1 MKAIVMFMGLTAL
14 GMAQQVEID
23 VPDVKAMVDLQMKQ
37 IEPVLKMDMAAIMPK
52 IEMELGAMSPK
63 LSLDLAA
70 MAPKIR
76 MEMDALAPRINSA
89 MAMAMQAK
97 MRPERWG
104 REYDRGTRALDRREY
119 DEAVKLFTEASA
131 GTERADGALY
141 WKAYALGKLGRTA
154 EATAALDQ
162 LAKSHPQS
170 GWLNDAKVL
179 RAELAQAAGRPVS
192 PEEAADDEIK
202 LMAINSLMQSDPE
215 RSVPLL
221 EKLLQTKSSP
231 RLRERA
237 LFVLSQSSSP
247 KAREAVV
254 RVAKG
259 SLNPDLQLVALRNL
273 GVVKSAEN
281 QQLLSEVYS
290 STNDAAVKKQIL
302 QGYMAS
308 GARERIV
315 TLAKSEPNLALRKE
329 AIRYLG
335 AMGGANELAAMY
347 AAEQSVDI
355 RSEILNGMMAANSTA
370 KILEIARTEKD
381 QRLRERAINMLGAS
395 RSPETASALVEM
407 YTSSPELETKKR
419 ILRALGMQ
427 RGAQPLI
434 EIARKESNVELKR
447 TAVEMLSMMKSKEA
461 TDFLMELLNK

>member
-1 MKAIVMFMGLTAL
+1 MLLGLSAL
-14 GMAQQVEID
+14 GMAQKVD
-23 VPDVKAMVDLQMKQ
+23 VDVSDVKAMVDLEMKK
-37 IEPVLKMDMAAIMPK
+37 IAPILKMDMAAMLPK
-52 IEMELGAMSPK
+52 IEMQMGAMAPNI
-63 LSLDLAA
+63 SLDLAA
-70 MAPKIR
+70 MAPR
-76 MEMDALAPRINSA
+76 LAA
-89 MAMAMQAK
+89 MQMAMQTK
-97 MRPERWG
+97 MRTAGWG
-104 REYDRGTRALDRREY
+104 GSAYDRGARALDRREY
-119 DEAVKLFTEASA
+119 DEAVKYFGEAA
-131 GTERADGALY
+131 GGTERPDGALY

-154 EATAALDQ
+154 EATAALDT

-170 GWLNDAKVL
+170 GWLNDAKAL
-179 RAELAQAAGRPVS
+179 RVELAQASGRPVS
-192 PEEAADDEIK
+192 PEEADDDEIK

-237 LFVLSQSSSP
+237 LFVLSQSNSP

-290 STNDAAVKKQIL
+290 STNDVAVKKQIL
-302 QGYMAS
+302 RGYMAT
-308 GARERIV
+308 GAREKMLA
-315 TLAKSEPNLALRKE
+315 LAKSEPNLALRKE

-347 AAEQSVDI
+347 AAEQSVDL

-381 QRLRERAINMLGAS
+381 QKLRERAINMLGAS
-395 RSPETASALVEM
+395 RSPETSAALLEM
-407 YTSSPELETKKR
+407 YGSSAELETKKR

-434 EIARKESNVELKR
+434 DIARKESNVELKR

>member
-1 MKAIVMFMGLTAL
+1 MLMGLSAL

-23 VPDVKAMVDLQMKQ
+23 VAGVKAQVDLDLKK
-37 IEPVLKMDMAAIMPK
+37 IEPVLKMDMTAMLPR
-52 IEMELGAMSPK
+52 IEMQLGAM
-63 LSLDLAA
+63 
-70 MAPKIR
+70 
-76 MEMDALAPRINSA
+76 APRMNLLL
-89 MAMAMQAK
+89 QTK
-97 MRPERWG
+97 MRTRGWG
-104 REYDRGTRALDRREY
+104 GSAYDRGARALDRREY
-119 DEAVKLFTEASA
+119 DEAVKQFTEAA
-131 GTERADGALY
+131 GGTERADGALY

-162 LAKSHPQS
+162 LAKSHPRS
-170 GWLNDAKVL
+170 GWLNDSKAL
-179 RAELAQAAGRPVS
+179 RVELAQASGRPVT

-231 RLRERA
+231 QLRERA
-237 LFVLSQSSSP
+237 LFVLSQSNSP
-247 KAREAVV
+247 RAREAVV

-259 SLNPDLQLVALRNL
+259 SLNPDLQLLALRNL
-273 GVVKSAEN
+273 GVVKSGEN
-281 QQLLSEVYS
+281 QALLSEVYS

-302 QGYMAS
+302 QGYMAT
-308 GARERIV
+308 GARERMLA
-315 TLAKSEPNLALRKE
+315 LAKSEPNLALRKE

-335 AMGGANELAAMY
+335 AMGGAMELAAMY
-347 AAEQSVDI
+347 AAEQSVDM

-381 QRLRERAINMLGAS
+381 AKLRERAIGMLAHS
-395 RSPETASALVEM
+395 KSPETLTALVEM
-407 YTSSPELETKKR
+407 YSATPEVETKKR
-419 ILRALGMQ
+419 ILRALGGQ
-427 RGAQPLI
+427 RSPQPLI
-434 EIARKESNVELKR
+434 DIARKETNVELKR

>member
-104 REYDRGTRALDRREY
+104 REY

>member
-1 MKAIVMFMGLTAL
+1 MLMGLSAL
-14 GMAQQVEID
+14 GMAQKVEID
-23 VPDVKAMVDLQMKQ
+23 VPDVKAMVDREMEKIQ
-37 IEPVLKMDMAAIMPK
+37 PVLKMDMAALWPK
-52 IEMELGAMSPK
+52 VEFELG
-63 LSLDLAA
+63 
-70 MAPKIR
+70 
-76 MEMDALAPRINSA
+76 ALAPRINTA
-89 MAMAMQAK
+89 MQMAMQTK
-97 MRPERWG
+97 MRTRAWG
-104 REYDRGTRALDRREY
+104 SSAYDRGARALDRREY
-119 DEAVKLFTEASA
+119 DEAVQYFTEAA
-131 GTERADGALY
+131 GGTERADGALY

-162 LAKSHPQS
+162 LAKAHPQS
-170 GWLNDAKVL
+170 RWLNDSRAL
-179 RAELAQAAGRPVS
+179 RVELTQASGRPVT

-231 RLRERA
+231 QLRERA
-237 LFVLSQSSSP
+237 LFVLSQSNSP

-259 SLNPDLQLVALRNL
+259 SLNPDLQLLALRNL

-281 QQLLSEVYS
+281 QTLLSEVYS

-302 QGYMAS
+302 HGYMAT
-308 GARERIV
+308 GARERMLAV
-315 TLAKSEPNLALRKE
+315 AKSEPNLALRKE

-347 AAEQSVDI
+347 AAEQSVDL
-355 RSEILNGMMAANSTA
+355 RAEMLNGMMAANSTA

-381 QRLRERAINMLGAS
+381 PKLRERAISMLGAS
-395 RSPETASALVEM
+395 RSAETGAALVEM
-407 YTSSPELETKKR
+407 YRSSPEVETKKR
-419 ILRALGMQ
+419 VLRALGMQ

-434 EIARKESNVELKR
+434 DIARKETNVELKR
-447 TAVEMLSMMKSKEA
+447 TAVEMLSRMKSKEA